1 MRHPL
6 LHGIDVGSPLR
17 GGRTTRTATG
27 LEIEAGGADI
37 WGHRDEGHFAFTPV
51 DGNFE
56 ASVRIHALSM
66 ADVYTKAGLM
76 LRASLAEGSAHVMLL
91 AFGDN
96 QPRNH
101 NNGGLEFQSRLT
113 DDGACTGIY
122 PPQPLPPQPEFP
134 VNFPRVWLKLVRAG
148 ATFTSLASTDG
159 LTWRKFC
166 VHRQELPTQAYLGLA
181 VTSHHPE
188 QTVRAAFDPLTLAE

>member
-1 MRHPL
+1 
-6 LHGIDVGSPLR
+6 
-17 GGRTTRTATG
+17 
-27 LEIEAGGADI
+27 
-37 WGHRDEGHFAFTPV
+37 
-51 DGNFE
+51 
-56 ASVRIHALSM
+56 
-66 ADVYTKAGLM
+66 
-76 LRASLAEGSAHVMLL
+76 
-91 AFGDN
+91 
-96 QPRNH
+96 
-101 NNGGLEFQSRLT
+101 
-113 DDGACTGIY
+113 
-122 PPQPLPPQPEFP
+122 